1 MADKVRG
8 GRGMDDCDVVAK
20 TLRKGAREADRR
32 GAAPA
37 EADRLGREQQ
47 HRATAYARAR
57 GQP

>member
-1 MADKVRG
+1 
-8 GRGMDDCDVVAK
+8 MDDCDVVAK